1 VTAPDVQLDAVSK
14 RFGPV
19 RAVDDV
25 SLSIAPGEFFA
36 LLGPSGCGKTT
47 TLRIIGGFE
56 SASAGRVYLRG
67 ADVTRVPPNRRET
80 NMVFQHLALFPHLN
94 VFDNVAF
101 GLRLARV
108 ASREVSGRVRA
119 MLELVELSGYESR
132 EIRQLSGGQKQ
143 RVAIARALVNRPAVL
158 LLDEPLGALDL
169 KLRLQ
174 MQVELKRIQHQ
185 VGTTF
190 VYVTHDQGEALAMS
204 DRLAVMRDGRVE
216 QIGTSHEIYTTPRS
230 RFVATFIGEAN
241 ILDGVITERTG
252 ASYRIQ
258 TAGGLQV
265 QGFSPEAAAVGA
277 RVSVAIRPEHVKVGA
292 AAESLLN
299 RWPGRIRERTFMGPT
314 IRLRIAVGDV
324 HVTADVANDEAADL
338 SADAEVTAG
347 WNADRAIVLREE
359 PAP

>member
-14 RFGPV
+14 RFGHV
-19 RAVDDV
+19 RAVDGV
-25 SLSIAPGEFFA
+25 SLSIAPGEFFS

-67 ADVTRVPPNRRET
+67 ADVTRVPPNKRET

-108 ASREVSGRVRA
+108 PNAEVGSRVRT
-119 MLELVELSGYESR
+119 MLSLVELDGYEAR

-174 MQVELKRIQHQ
+174 MQAELKRIQHQ
-185 VGTTF
+185 IGTTF

-204 DRLAVMRDGRVE
+204 DRLAVMRDGRIE

-241 ILDGVITERTG
+241 ILEGVVTERTG
-252 ASYRIQ
+252 ASYRVE
-258 TAGGLQV
+258 TTSALAV
-265 QGFSPEAAAVGA
+265 QGVSPEPAAVGQ
-277 RVSVAIRPEHVKVGA
+277 RVGIAIRPEHVKVGP
-292 AAESLLN
+292 AAEGLVN
-299 RWPGRIRERTFMGPT
+299 QWPGRVRERTFMGPT
-314 IRLRIAVGDV
+314 IRLRIAVGDL
-324 HVTADVANDEAADL
+324 HITADVANDEAAPL
-338 SADAEVTAG
+338 GGEAAVAVG
-347 WNADRAIVLREE
+347 WSADRAIVLPEE
-359 PAP
+359 PTP